1 MSCPVI
7 LITGAARR
15 VGAEITR
22 TLHAAGANVVL
33 HYRTSRCDAEQ
44 LAQALNAARPG
55 SAIAL
60 AADLGDS
67 DVAPVLIAG
76 VLKHFGRLDG
86 LVNNASGFFPTPI
99 GSIDAAVWKELA
111 GSNLKGPLFLAQAAA
126 PHLAQ
131 SDIQGGG
138 AIVNIT
144 DIHVERPLKGY
155 AVYLSA
161 KAGLAGMTRALAID
175 LAPQVRV
182 NAVAP
187 GSILWPEDDSFSA
200 DDRAGIVAHTPLQRM
215 GSPEDVARTVK
226 FLLFDA
232 PFITGQIIN
241 VDGGRSIHL

>member
-1 MSCPVI
+1 MLRPVI

-15 VGAEITR
+15 VGAEIAR
-22 TLHAAGANVVL
+22 TLHAAGANVAL
-33 HYRTSRCDAEQ
+33 HYRNSRDEVEQ
-44 LAQALNAARPG
+44 LAQALNAAWPD

-60 AADLGDS
+60 AADLADGAAAPALVDS
-67 DVAPVLIAG
+67 
-76 VLKHFGRLDG
+76 VLKRFGRLDG
-86 LVNNASGFFPTPI
+86 LVNNASSFFATPM
-99 GSIDAAVWKELA
+99 GSIDEAVWQELS

-126 PHLAQ
+126 SHLAQ
-131 SDIQGGG
+131 HHG

-144 DIHVERPLKGY
+144 DIHTERPLKGY

-161 KAGLAGMTRALAID
+161 KAGLAGLTRALAIE

-187 GSILWPEDDSFSA
+187 GAIVWPEDDSFSA
-200 DDRAGIVAHTPLQRM
+200 SERASIVAHTPLQRT
-215 GSPEDVARTVK
+215 GSPEDIARTVK

-241 VDGGRSIHL
+241 VDGGRSIRI